1 MWIIHFYSEEQIL
14 KLKEREKI
22 IISIDSN
29 NSIIIYSFIFEN
41 MNKNDILQINKQKK
55 VDIEKSEKI
64 IRLDKCF
71 NPKDFANNYFL
82 IGTHFNNKAIIIK
95 ISHDYKNIEQI
106 QNIDNNDCTDG
117 LLFAYEFKNNN
128 NFYLLH
134 NRCENFSVWYYDEK
148 SNKLQYE
155 IVKPHLNNFDVNI
168 INNKTTN
175 RFKTINYVKNKSI
188 FIIHATIGSSHYLL
202 FYKVDEQNK
211 TLKDINITLIGNI
224 ALKNENNIF
233 SPVYNN
239 CCTLNDKFLLISSQY
254 KEIEKEGDKEDK
266 EDKGDNKD
274 KKDEKKKEDKENLEV
289 RNVIEDKKKSIKF
302 GGIYLISLEKLE
314 IIRYFTF
321 DKCRFVNS
329 CLFYKNNIFICNF
342 AQFFYKNGR
351 QEKRT
356 IYKLLLFQLIDDNE
370 TGKKKVIKKKVLTGN
385 YSLINS
391 NSMLLYNYIIS
402 SNGKYNSLIK
412 VIKDEKLTV
421 CGNVEIKKE
430 E

>member
-1 MWIIHFYSEEQIL
+1 M
-14 KLKEREKI
+14 K
-22 IISIDSN
+22 
-29 NSIIIYSFIFEN
+29 
-41 MNKNDILQINKQKK
+41 
-55 VDIEKSEKI
+55 
-64 IRLDKCF
+64 
-71 NPKDFANNYFL
+71 
-82 IGTHFNNKAIIIK
+82 
-95 ISHDYKNIEQI
+95 
-106 QNIDNNDCTDG
+106 
-117 LLFAYEFKNNN
+117 
-128 NFYLLH
+128 
-134 NRCENFSVWYYDEK
+134 
-148 SNKLQYE
+148 
-155 IVKPHLNNFDVNI
+155 
-168 INNKTTN
+168 
-175 RFKTINYVKNKSI
+175 
-188 FIIHATIGSSHYLL
+188 
-202 FYKVDEQNK
+202 
-211 TLKDINITLIGNI
+211 
-224 ALKNENNIF
+224 
-233 SPVYNN
+233 
-239 CCTLNDKFLLISSQY
+239 
-254 KEIEKEGDKEDK
+254 
-266 EDKGDNKD
+266 
-274 KKDEKKKEDKENLEV
+274 KKKEDKENLEV

-391 NSMLLYNYIIS
+391 NSMLLDNYIIS